1 MEVSH
6 GLKYIYLTCFL
17 WIWVLYVSLG
27 RWQEISKMEL
37 ISDFFFIYSFVCLF
51 IVRPLFFPY
60 KRGRTRIL
68 RYACKTDQDDFTHW
82 IYFWPSNL
90 MEEISPISGI
100 NVLIWLREKCP
111 YSEFLWSVRTEYGEI
126 RSISRY
132 PVQMWENAG
141 QKNSKYGRLSCSD
154 NQLRIKLKDKY
165 TSCFHSF
172 SQNFYE
178 T

>member
-100 NVLIWLREKCP
+100 NVLIYTAWKM
-111 YSEFLWSVRTEYGEI
+111 SVFGVSVVRSDWIRRNTEY
-126 RSISRY
+126 
-132 PVQMWENAG
+132 
-141 QKNSKYGRLSCSD
+141 LSVSSP
-154 NQLRIKLKDKY
+154 NVGKRGPEKLQIW
-165 TSCFHSF
+165 TIIM
-172 SQNFYE
+172 QW
-178 T
+178 